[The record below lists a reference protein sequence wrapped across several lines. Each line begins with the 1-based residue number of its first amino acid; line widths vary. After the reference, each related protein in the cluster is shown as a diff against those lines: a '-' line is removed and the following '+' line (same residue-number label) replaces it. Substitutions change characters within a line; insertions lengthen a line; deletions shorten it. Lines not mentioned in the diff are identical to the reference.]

1 MDEEFDV
8 SLGPPAKKLCEDMI
22 YLSSDSSSESSEDF
36 LFPSDTEN
44 ENAVF
49 GLQDEMVSSQHI
61 SVPVP
66 ENKWD
71 LHSLISTAITSGA
84 TIIDISPLSED
95 LANIL
100 RKKNAISSK
109 VIHLNPSNRVF
120 NFFFFFFTK

>member
-1 MDEEFDV
+1 MTK
-8 SLGPPAKKLCEDMI
+8 PKKW
-22 YLSSDSSSESSEDF
+22 YLEDF
-36 LFPSDTEN
+36 LFPSDTKN
-44 ENAVF
+44 ENAVC
-49 GLQDEMVSSQHI
+49 GLQDEMVSSQQI

-109 VIHLNPSNRVF
+109 VIHLNY
-120 NFFFFFFTK
+120 